1 MAADS
6 FFPSGFS
13 PFSDFC
19 EGPNAREQVSSAGF
33 RPCNFSFKVY
43 FYVKLFL
50 KTLADISLIY
60 SKIHRPRNP
69 HICITYIIIIAIV
82 DGINIHFFTPNSQ
95 SQ

>member
-1 MAADS
+1 MAKR
-6 FFPSGFS
+6 
-13 PFSDFC
+13 
-19 EGPNAREQVSSAGF
+19 EGTNSAGF

-69 HICITYIIIIAIV
+69 HICITYIIIISPWDKYPFLYTEFSESMKAV
-82 DGINIHFFTPNSQ
+82 LFYSVSTLYNHRTLK
-95 SQ
+95 

>member
-6 FFPSGFS
+6 FFPSRFF
-13 PFSDFC
+13 PVFRFLRRAKR
-19 EGPNAREQVSSAGF
+19 EGTNSAGF

-50 KTLADISLIY
+50 KNLADISLIY